1 MDDPET
7 RFTDLYDRHY
17 RAVLGY
23 ALLRAERAAAE
34 DVAGETFLIAW
45 RRFADLPPEPL
56 PWLLG
61 VARNLLR
68 KQRDSGIRAERL
80 LAYLPA
86 RAAPDVADQVTE
98 REAALIVLAAMA
110 EADAEALIL
119 TSWYG
124 LTPREAAKIAGC
136 ATGTFTVRLHRAR
149 RRLTEALRPRTL
161 QEQS

>member
-7 RFTDLYDRHY
+7 RFTDLYDAHY

-23 ALLRAERAAAE
+23 ALLRADRSAAE

-68 KQRDSGIRAERL
+68 KQRDSGIRADRL
-80 LAYLPA
+80 LAHLPTGDS
-86 RAAPDVADQVTE
+86 PDVADQVAE
-98 REAALIVLAAMA
+98 RETALRALAAMA

-124 LTPREAAKIAGC
+124 LAPREAAKIAGC
-136 ATGTFTVRLHRAR
+136 AQGAFTVRLHRAR